1 VTVKK
6 QLWIAALALAAGST
20 WAAPVNS
27 FGALPEATFGGSG
40 IPNSAVAISR
50 VGDATDP
57 IVLLGLTA
65 HQRYSN
71 PALTNDGAGTFYA
84 QPGVD
89 THAPSPANPYA
100 LWNVAF
106 YIGGLDAIEYTYT
119 LFYDLDP
126 SAGNA
131 PTGSFDLTA
140 LVGLNGYQDSWN
152 LGMDFFSGVPAFDP
166 ASAGEYSFTLTA
178 YNAGDRV
185 AGTSIRVSVGNVNNV
200 PEPGTLALAGIA
212 LVGLAGLRRRK
223 A

>member
-1 VTVKK
+1 MTVKK
-6 QLWIAALALAAGST
+6 QLWIAALAVAAGSA

-27 FGALPEATFGGSG
+27 FGPLPEATFGGSG

-50 VGDATDP
+50 VGDAADP
-57 IVLLGLTA
+57 VVLLGLTA

-71 PALTNDGAGTFYA
+71 PALTNDGVDTFYA
-84 QPGVD
+84 QAGVD
-89 THAPSPANPYA
+89 THSPSPANPYA

-106 YIGGLDAIEYTYT
+106 YIGGYDAIEYTYT

-126 SAGNA
+126 AAGNT
-131 PTGSFDLTA
+131 PGGSLDLTS
-140 LVGLNGYQDSWN
+140 LVGLNGSQDSWN
-152 LGMDFFSGVPAFDP
+152 LGMDFFTGLPAFDP
-166 ASAGEYSFTLTA
+166 AIAGEYSFALNA

-185 AGTSIRVSVGNVNNV
+185 AGTSIRVSVGSVNNV